1 MRVEDGELDDA
12 SVEALEE
19 DGDAARPACLA
30 SPRSS
35 STAHSAT
42 VGARTTN
49 TFFWIT
55 GDKLQQKIK
64 HRLEH
69 IVGRATAFRY
79 LRATAFRYLRQEKQL
94 FFCGKG
100 LQNRVDLVELIPQ
113 TRGLEKERDI
123 RGRA

>member
-1 MRVEDGELDDA
+1 VEDGELDDA

-42 VGARTTN
+42 VGARTTS
-49 TFFWIT
+49 TFFWNT

-69 IVGRATAFRY
+69 IVG
-79 LRATAFRYLRQEKQL
+79 RATAFRYLRQEKQL

-100 LQNRVDLVELIPQ
+100 LQNRVDLVQLIPQ
-113 TRGLEKERDI
+113 TRNLEKERDI

>member
-1 MRVEDGELDDA
+1 MP
-12 SVEALEE
+12 
-19 DGDAARPACLA
+19 PAPRA
-30 SPRSS
+30 SPCRLLRSS

-55 GDKLQQKIK
+55 GDKLQQEIK

-69 IVGRATAFRY
+69 IVGRATAAFRY

-94 FFCGKG
+94 FFCGQG
-100 LQNRVDLVELIPQ
+100 LQNRVDLVQLIPQ
-113 TRGLEKERDI
+113 TRSLEKERDI